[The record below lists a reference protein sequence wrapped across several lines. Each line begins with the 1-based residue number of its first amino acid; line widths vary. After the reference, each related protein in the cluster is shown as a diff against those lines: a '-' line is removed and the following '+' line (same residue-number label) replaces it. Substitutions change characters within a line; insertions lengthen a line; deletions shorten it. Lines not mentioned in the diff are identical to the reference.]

1 MAKRLL
7 SKRANP
13 DIVHVHEAMP
23 PPMPMYPMPDPA
35 FDDEE
40 FEAALREAEN
50 KIDKKKLN

>member
-40 FEAALREAEN
+40 FEAALREAEK